1 MVTRRRTRAA
11 STRRRTTTRRT
22 SSRTRSRTTSRTT
35 RRRRPRLATTLGSA
49 AALGLIAVYTRF
61 DWWPWRITVTAG
73 LLCLLIV
80 YFLWSRRGDIYDEI
94 KARHEIEAQESE
106 APREEETGG

>member
-1 MVTRRRTRAA
+1 MA
-11 STRRRTTTRRT
+11 TRRRTTRASTTPRRTTRRT
-22 SSRTRSRTTSRTT
+22 TSRTRSRTTGRTT

-73 LLCLLIV
+73 LVCLLV
-80 YFLWSRRGDIYDEI
+80 SYFLWSRRGDIYDEMQ
-94 KARHEIEAQESE
+94 AQ
-106 APREEETGG
+106 REEETGG